1 MEEHMEDKK
10 YVQKLIELLPHSSI
24 DKIRTIDLK
33 QDSEAFEG
41 SPKRHPSRENV
52 IMLIQNPFDEKKVFY
67 EFYMDTISS
76 IEEIGTLSSD
86 EGENAY
92 MIRLW
97 VKKGNL
103 AIKSETF
110 IV

>member
-1 MEEHMEDKK
+1 MEDKK
-10 YVQKLIELLPHSSI
+10 YVQKLIEILPHSNI
-24 DKIRTIDLK
+24 DKIRVVDLK
-33 QDSEAFEG
+33 QDNEVFEG
-41 SPKRHPSRENV
+41 SPKRHPNSENIIILV
-52 IMLIQNPFDEKKVFY
+52 QNPFDEKKVFY

-86 EGENAY
+86 DGKNAY
-92 MIRLW
+92 MIRVW
-97 VKKGNL
+97 VKKSSL